1 MSNHQ
6 EKLPLNKTHHTVDF
20 GANAYIIDHD

>member
-20 GANAYIIDHD
+20 GANA